1 MASSAKEILLNESI
15 TGAVNGA
22 SKSLGTKGKDYIC
35 SLVVSNYSAGTVN
48 SKVQHSPDG
57 VNWVDL
63 VTFAGLAANGVDV
76 QTPTTPVLGFVRAIT
91 SSGTADVKIDLNFSE
106 SK

>member
-1 MASSAKEILLNESI
+1 MASSAKAILLNESI
-15 TGAVNGA
+15 AGAVNGE

-48 SKVQHSPDG
+48 SKVQHSPNG
-57 VNWVDL
+57 VDWVDL
-63 VTFAGLAANGVDV
+63 VTFTGLVADGVDLQV
-76 QTPTTPVLGFVRAIT
+76 PSIPVLGFVRAIT
-91 SSGTADVKIDLNFSE
+91 TSGTADVKIDLNYSE